1 MASPS
6 YLGLCC
12 LFVFSLISLQ
22 AGETESS
29 VQLVSP
35 HVGKPVIT
43 KAVAA
48 NRLASVPDYVSA
60 FEEEIAWLDFGLD
73 SRSRFEFR
81 DQDYRTSD
89 LLSESV
95 FFQRSLV
102 YLGIHDVLDPL
113 RAAFEFEDSRRGL
126 SERAESANDANHT
139 ELLQAYGELHFADA
153 FDGDPV
159 SVRFGRMAFDASDR
173 RLIARNRYR
182 NTINAFD
189 GLRLRIGEE
198 SSLLEWD
205 AFALRPVERSVDAL
219 DESSEEGLLYG
230 VTGYLRAFS
239 PQVVIEPY
247 WLLSDQVA
255 EGGKHLH
262 TGGVHTY
269 GQFGKSAW
277 DYDFDFAGQWGES
290 AGLSHQA
297 WAAHAEIGHSW
308 DHPWKPRLGAWL
320 NFASGDRNP
329 IDGESGRF
337 DPLYG
342 ATFAFYGYSGY
353 FSWQNMI
360 NPALRLSFQPMEK
373 LRCEIIHRGIW
384 LAGEHDAWVRG
395 SRQNAI
401 GGSGNYVGQ
410 ELDLRASWQATK
422 HLEIEAVFASFF
434 PGEFVEATGPS
445 PGSQFG
451 YLAATL
457 RF

>member
-1 MASPS
+1 
-6 YLGLCC
+6 
-12 LFVFSLISLQ
+12 
-22 AGETESS
+22 
-29 VQLVSP
+29 
-35 HVGKPVIT
+35 
-43 KAVAA
+43 
-48 NRLASVPDYVSA
+48 
-60 FEEEIAWLDFGLD
+60 
-73 SRSRFEFR
+73 
-81 DQDYRTSD
+81 
-89 LLSESV
+89 
-95 FFQRSLV
+95 
-102 YLGIHDVLDPL
+102 
-113 RAAFEFEDSRRGL
+113 
-126 SERAESANDANHT
+126 
-139 ELLQAYGELHFADA
+139 
-153 FDGDPV
+153 
-159 SVRFGRMAFDASDR
+159 
-173 RLIARNRYR
+173 
-182 NTINAFD
+182 
-189 GLRLRIGEE
+189 
-198 SSLLEWD
+198 
-205 AFALRPVERSVDAL
+205 
-219 DESSEEGLLYG
+219 
-230 VTGYLRAFS
+230 
-239 PQVVIEPY
+239 
-247 WLLSDQVA
+247 
-255 EGGKHLH
+255 
-262 TGGVHTY
+262 
-269 GQFGKSAW
+269 
-277 DYDFDFAGQWGES
+277 
-290 AGLSHQA
+290 
-297 WAAHAEIGHSW
+297 
-308 DHPWKPRLGAWL
+308 L